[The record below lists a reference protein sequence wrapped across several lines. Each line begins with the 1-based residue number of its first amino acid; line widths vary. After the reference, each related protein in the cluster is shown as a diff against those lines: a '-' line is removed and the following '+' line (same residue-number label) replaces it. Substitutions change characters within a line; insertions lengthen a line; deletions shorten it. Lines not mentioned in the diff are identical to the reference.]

1 MGSYVLRRLLH
12 AVVVVIAVVILVFL
26 AGRMI
31 GDPAGLLLG
40 VYAQESRVEA
50 MRQSMGLEDPMHI
63 QLVRFLFKAM
73 QGDFGE
79 SFWHRAPTMPMALE
93 RLPATFFLAA
103 VAFFTAVPLG
113 IIIGSLAAWKP
124 RSFVDRL
131 TNVVSLGSVSMVDFW
146 LALML
151 IIIVSVYLGL
161 LPTSG
166 YGEFRHVILPAIVL
180 AVKPL
185 GAIAQIT
192 RSAMLDELSKPY
204 VKMAR
209 AKGLSE
215 GRTVFVHALKNAFI
229 PIITFSGDLL
239 TSMLNGAVV
248 LETVF
253 AWPGVGLLLV
263 QSIQMRDLP
272 MIEALVFLI
281 AIIVVVINLLVDIS
295 YAYLNPRIR
304 YS

>member
-1 MGSYVLRRLLH
+1 MGVYVLRRMVH

-113 IIIGSLAAWKP
+113 IIIGSLAAWRP

>member
-1 MGSYVLRRLLH
+1 MRVYVLKRLLH
-12 AVVVVIAVVILVFL
+12 SVIVVIAVVILVFF

-31 GDPAGLLLG
+31 GDPAALLLD
-40 VYAQESRVEA
+40 VYAQESRIQA
-50 MRQSMGLEDPMHI
+50 LRQSMGLDDPMHI
-63 QLVRFLFKAM
+63 QLGRFLFKAA

-93 RLPATFFLAA
+93 RLPATFLLAG
-103 VAFFTAVPLG
+103 VAFILAMPLG
-113 IIIGSLAAWKP
+113 ILIGSLAAWKP
-124 RSFVDRL
+124 RSFMDRL
-131 TNVVSLGSVSMVDFW
+131 ANVTSLGSVSIVDFW

-151 IIIVSVYLGL
+151 ILLVSVYLGW

-166 YGEFRHVILPAIVL
+166 YGEFRHVILPAVVL
-180 AVKPL
+180 AIRPL
-185 GAIAQIT
+185 GRIAQIT
-192 RSAMLDELSKPY
+192 RSAMLDELNKPY

-215 GRTVFVHALKNAFI
+215 QRTVFVHALKNAFI
-229 PIITFSGDLL
+229 PIITLSGDEL

-263 QSIQMRDLP
+263 QSIQQRDLP

-281 AIIVVVINLLVDIS
+281 AVVVVLVNLLVDIS
-295 YAYLNPRIR
+295 YGYLNPQVR
-304 YS
+304 YE